1 MSVSFCLSVSF
12 SFILLRKPYLSPL
25 ITAVQ
30 RNKKIFYYSLKSLPL
45 ACNGHGTRMQVSRMY
60 TSNNRWRHWDQFSPF
75 ILPFYAF
82 KTCCGRY
89 STNSETFLAYLF
101 IAVFF
106 CSYRFAFYISNEIR
120 IRLIVFDS
128 SINITD
134 LINQSTRRWH
144 KVNMITNL
152 SEICICSK

>member
-1 MSVSFCLSVSF
+1 MSLKRWIDDYVYKCRKLVYIDFKIVFFMSVSFCLSVSF

-30 RNKKIFYYSLKSLPL
+30 RNRKIFFYYSLKSLPL

-60 TSNNRWRHWDQFSPF
+60 TSNNRWRHWDQFFPF

-106 CSYRFAFYISNEIR
+106 CSYRFAFISQ
-120 IRLIVFDS
+120 
-128 SINITD
+128 T
-134 LINQSTRRWH
+134 
-144 KVNMITNL
+144 K
-152 SEICICSK
+152 SEFA